1 MKILQTILWTYK
13 FGFVNLY
20 HKLRNRFMFDTPVS
34 KTIQISNTSISD
46 SLYLPKY
53 PLLCDLAAKDD
64 AIFSQFRR
72 ANAMYDVLDHVSIDQ
87 GRAYIAQIIKSGTWN
102 DAFTDAIKSVDRLGS
117 PRKYKFHGYG
127 TFSPTLLRY
136 LKVYVDLINNFGF
149 LSNLHITEIGGG
161 FGGQASLNGL
171 LGTPLSQTIYDIAPV
186 LELAKKFINRL
197 QIPGTFIFKDGV
209 KPYPSKSDLVISN
222 YAFCELNRDMQD
234 LYLKNL
240 ILPSPRGYITWN
252 SLSAD
257 NFNNLFTDN
266 NRGYSLAELVRLIP
280 NSQIIP
286 EVPLT
291 SPSNAIVVWG
301 NLK

>member
-1 MKILQTILWTYK
+1 
-13 FGFVNLY
+13 
-20 HKLRNRFMFDTPVS
+20 MFDTPVS
-34 KTIQISNTSISD
+34 KTIQINNTSISD
-46 SLYLPKY
+46 SLYLPNY
-53 PLLCDLAAKDD
+53 PSLCDLAAKDD

-72 ANAMYDVLDHVSIDQ
+72 AKAMYDVLDHVSIDQ
-87 GRAYIAQIIKSGTWN
+87 GQTYIAQIIKSGTWN
-102 DAFTDAIKSVDRLGS
+102 DAFTDAIKSIDRLGS
-117 PRKYKFHGYG
+117 PRKYYFHGYG

-149 LSNLHITEIGGG
+149 LSNLHIAEIGGG

-171 LGTPLSQTIYDIAPV
+171 LDTPLSQTIYDIAPV

-209 KPYPSKSDLVISN
+209 KAYPSKSDLVISN

-234 LYLKNL
+234 LYLKNV

-257 NFNNLFTDN
+257 NFSNLSTDN

-291 SPSNAIVVWG
+291 SPSNAIIIWG
-301 NLK
+301 NSK